1 MASLEPNIMSLV
13 YHRTSFLCTKEMK
26 MREKNERIRR
36 NLQKYRRI
44 TGKTK
49 LAMTNHSGCVTLNQ

>member
-1 MASLEPNIMSLV
+1 MAISEPNIMSLV

-26 MREKNERIRR
+26 MRENERIRR

-49 LAMTNHSGCVTLNQ
+49 LAMTNQSGCVTLNQ